1 MQDYSALL
9 KRQSVFF
16 YEEADLNVDF
26 RIKALDKLSKVIKKY
41 EDPIHAALKSDLGKS
56 TYESF
61 ITETGFVQHEI
72 SFVKKHLK
80 QWARPQKTK
89 RSLRLLFT
97 TKSFIHKEARGQV
110 LIYAPW
116 NYPFQLFMSPLIGAI
131 AAGNTVVLK
140 PSEHAPTVSAVL
152 AEMIEEVFPEKYIA
166 VVQGDASVAQELSKL
181 DWDMIFFTGST
192 VIGQKIYEQAAS
204 KLIPVVLEL
213 GGKCPV
219 LVHKDANLKVAAR
232 RIAWGKI
239 LNAGQTCIAPDHIVV
254 HKSVKDRLLKLLCKE
269 FKEMLGKDPE
279 QSAAYARIVNNGHF
293 ERLINMLDQTEIYC
307 GGENNAET
315 KFIEPTIVDNVQTSH
330 PLMKEEIF
338 GPILPIQS
346 YENID
351 DAILYINR
359 LHPPLAIYAF
369 TGSKNTFEQI
379 QRHTKSG
386 AMVKNDVIMQ
396 LTNLYLPFGGV
407 RQSGI
412 GRYHGRFSFEAF
424 SYQRSVL
431 HQKTWTD
438 PSMRYPPYSEKKWKM
453 IKKVLK

>member
-1 MQDYSALL
+1 MQDISALL
-9 KRQSVFF
+9 KRQSAFF

-26 RIKALDKLSKVIKKY
+26 RIKALNKLAEVIKKY
-41 EDPIHAALKSDLGKS
+41 EDPIHAALKADLGKS
-56 TYESF
+56 SYESF

-72 SFVKKHLK
+72 SFVKRHLK
-80 QWARPQKTK
+80 QWAKPQKVK
-89 RSLRLLFT
+89 KSLKLLFA
-97 TKSFIHKEARGQV
+97 TKSYIHYEARGQV

-140 PSEHAPTVSAVL
+140 PSEHAPTVSSVL
-152 AEMIEEVFPEKYIA
+152 EQMISEIFPEKYIA
-166 VVQGDASVAQELSKL
+166 VVQGDATVAQELSKL

-192 VIGQKIYEQAAS
+192 AIGQKIYEQAAQ

-269 FKEMLGKDPE
+269 FKSMLGKNPAE
-279 QSAAYARIVNNGHF
+279 SAAYARIVNKAHF
-293 ERLINMLDQTEIYC
+293 ERLVNMLDQAEIFC
-307 GGENNAET
+307 GGNYNAEERY
-315 KFIEPTIVDNVQTSH
+315 IEPTIVDNVQPAHT
-330 PLMKEEIF
+330 LMKEEIF
-338 GPILPIQS
+338 GPILPVQS
-346 YENID
+346 YENIN

-369 TGSKNTFEQI
+369 TGAKSTFEQI
-379 QRHTKSG
+379 QRHTQSG

-396 LTNLYLPFGGV
+396 LTNMYLPFGGV

-424 SYQRSVL
+424 SYQRSFL
-431 HQKTWTD
+431 HQTTWTD
-438 PSMRYPPYSEKKWKM
+438 PAMRYPPYSEKKWKL